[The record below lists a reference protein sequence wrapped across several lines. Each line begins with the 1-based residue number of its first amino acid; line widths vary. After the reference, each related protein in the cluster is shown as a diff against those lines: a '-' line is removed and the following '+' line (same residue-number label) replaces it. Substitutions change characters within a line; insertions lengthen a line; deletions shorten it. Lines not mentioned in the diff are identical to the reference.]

1 MKIAFF
7 SDIHGVP
14 KTLQMFFDHSDAL
27 GAELLVL
34 LGDALYHGPRNGVP
48 VEYDPKKVAEML
60 NSRGDRILAVRG
72 NCDCDVDQMMLSFP
86 IMSEYAQLAV
96 EERRFFLTHGHLYHR
111 DYLPPLPKGAVFVQ
125 GHTHIPSAETL
136 SNGVHFLNPGSISLP
151 KGGSPRT
158 FALLDGGRIE
168 ILRLDDASVYSSMTL

>member
-14 KTLQMFFDHSDAL
+14 KTLQKFFDHSDAL

-60 NSRGDRILAVRG
+60 NSVATA
-72 NCDCDVDQMMLSFP
+72 SW
-86 IMSEYAQLAV
+86 
-96 EERRFFLTHGHLYHR
+96 
-111 DYLPPLPKGAVFVQ
+111 
-125 GHTHIPSAETL
+125 PS
-136 SNGVHFLNPGSISLP
+136 
-151 KGGSPRT
+151 GGTATATWTR
-158 FALLDGGRIE
+158 
-168 ILRLDDASVYSSMTL
+168 